1 MKQVLLEG
9 ILVAAVGA
17 VLAFA
22 ANELSPR
29 GLKLSRN
36 YFPRTEPAP
45 PAPAR
50 TNLPVAVTATNLGAT
65 STNHAAA
72 ATNAAAQLQLLA
84 ARLQQHGLLL
94 ADSNQVIRLYQDP
107 RRLAEQVIFI
117 DARNDQHYQEG
128 HVPGAWQFDYYRPEN
143 YLAAVLP
150 ACQIAQQIVI
160 YCNGGG
166 CEDSELAALLL
177 AGAVPKDKMS
187 IYGGGF
193 TEWNALK
200 LPVEIGA
207 RNSGNLRSTP

>member
-1 MKQVLLEG
+1 VKQVLIEG

-22 ANELSPR
+22 ANGLSPR

-36 YFPRTEPAP
+36 YFPKTESTLPAP
-45 PAPAR
+45 GR
-50 TNLPVAVTATNLGAT
+50 TNLPVAAAITNLGAT
-65 STNHAAA
+65 STNQA
-72 ATNAAAQLQLLA
+72 ATATNPAVQLQLLA
-84 ARLQQHGLLL
+84 ARLQQHGLRL
-94 ADSNQVIRLYQDP
+94 ADSNQVIRLYHDP
-107 RRLAEQVIFI
+107 RRLAEQVVFI

-128 HVPGAWQFDYYRPEN
+128 HVPGAWLFDYYRPEN

-150 ACQIAQQIVI
+150 ACQVAEQIVI

-187 IYGGGF
+187 VYGGGF

-207 RNSGNLRSTP
+207 RNSGTLRNVK